1 MPVSKTSAPER
12 NGSHMTKRE
21 FLESLR
27 LALSGKI
34 TSVQRA
40 DNLDYYEDYINTE
53 IRKGRDEQEV
63 LSELGDPR
71 LITRTIAAAGGGTSG
86 YGESGSRSR
95 QAGQYAE
102 YGEDGGWS
110 DREAEE
116 RNRRQGPFGQG
127 RVSLFGKIPLWVWL
141 ILALLV
147 VVLILSAIFSVI
159 TALLPILLPILGVL
173 FLVKVFRD
181 WVN

>member
-1 MPVSKTSAPER
+1 
-12 NGSHMTKRE
+12 MTKRE

-27 LALSGKI
+27 LALGGRV
-34 TSVQRA
+34 TSAQLTE
-40 DNLDYYEDYINTE
+40 NLEYYEDYINTE
-53 IRKGRDEQEV
+53 TRKGRDEGEV

-71 LITRTIAAAGGGTSG
+71 LIARTIVETGGGSG
-86 YGESGSRSR
+86 RTAGYSGSGSRYGSGQAGQYVEYEEDGS

-102 YGEDGGWS
+102 YAEYGEDSAGGYQP
-110 DREAEE
+110 
-116 RNRRQGPFGQG
+116 QGPFGRG
-127 RVSLFGKIPLWVWL
+127 RVRRFGRVPLWAWL

-181 WVN
+181 WLN